1 MAEPTTEQWQDLH
14 KSFMD
19 YCEAAPWQWLTDM
32 DVLAVED
39 PSGEYKG
46 YCAVMGSGEMEYGLS
61 VHIGDEGLA
70 GYLALMTGEI
80 EPESSE
86 AFDRMNALSVML
98 ADREDL
104 DTTDRALIRRLGLR
118 YRGRGRWPLFRSTAT
133 GYMPWY
139 LNSDE
144 AVFLTMALRNVTD
157 VALRVAGGE
166 EVLYSESDPS
176 LILTRVFRGGA
187 WQDQWQPFRPPQT
200 TAPVPG
206 YPDLERLQQL
216 ARSKS
221 KGPSVWEL
229 STFYLHTPIQEKRGE
244 RPYFPA
250 VVLVV
255 DRDSSFILSPDVLGA
270 GTSATERQDVLVR
283 LLEAVDVLPVE
294 VVVDSTSTAHLVES
308 VTSSTGV
315 KLSVGA
321 TPTLD
326 EVKESLMTFM
336 DR

>member
-1 MAEPTTEQWQDLH
+1 M
-14 KSFMD
+14 
-19 YCEAAPWQWLTDM
+19 
-32 DVLAVED
+32 
-39 PSGEYKG
+39 
-46 YCAVMGSGEMEYGLS
+46 
-61 VHIGDEGLA
+61 
-70 GYLALMTGEI
+70 
-80 EPESSE
+80 
-86 AFDRMNALSVML
+86 
-98 ADREDL
+98 
-104 DTTDRALIRRLGLR
+104 
-118 YRGRGRWPLFRSTAT
+118 
-133 GYMPWY
+133 
-139 LNSDE
+139 
-144 AVFLTMALRNVTD
+144 TMALRNVTD

-250 VVLVV
+250 IVLVV

-270 GTSATERQDVLVR
+270 GTSATERQGR
-283 LLEAVDVLPVE
+283 
-294 VVVDSTSTAHLVES
+294 TGQTAGGCGCFCLWRWWW
-308 VTSSTGV
+308 TQRAQPIWSSRSQAPQVSSSRWVQLRRWT
-315 KLSVGA
+315 K
-321 TPTLD
+321 
-326 EVKESLMTFM
+326 
-336 DR
+336 